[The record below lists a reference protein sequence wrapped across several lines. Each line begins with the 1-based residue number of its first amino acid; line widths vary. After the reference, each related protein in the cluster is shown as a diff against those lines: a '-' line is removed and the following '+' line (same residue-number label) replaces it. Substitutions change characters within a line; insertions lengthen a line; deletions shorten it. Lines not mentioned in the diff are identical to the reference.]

1 MKENTVDLNFDF
13 FFRRY
18 EKIRAQADD
27 IFKKIKQQHPDCVK
41 CKIECSDCCNALF
54 DITLIEALYINHHF
68 NKLLSNN
75 RRAQLI
81 EIANKADRQV
91 YKLKRKAAKSFE
103 SGESEYDILAELA
116 KERVACPLL
125 NSNNC
130 CELYEQRPI
139 TCRIYGIPTSI
150 AGKGHTCGF
159 SEFKPGE
166 SYPTVNLDAIQS
178 KLLEISKELVAEI
191 KSKYIKLGEILVPL
205 SMALL
210 TTYDETYLGLA
221 EENGKSEVKGK

>member
-1 MKENTVDLNFDF
+1 MDLNFNLF
-13 FFRRY
+13 FEKY

-27 IFKKIKQQHPDCVK
+27 IFNKIKQQYPDCVK
-41 CKIECSDCCNALF
+41 CKLECSDCCHALF

-68 NKLLSNN
+68 NEILSNK
-75 RRAQLI
+75 RRTQLL
-81 EIANKADRQV
+81 ELANKADRTI

-103 SGESEYDILAELA
+103 SGVSEYDILTELA
-116 KERVACPLL
+116 KERVTCPLL

-130 CELYEQRPI
+130 CELYQRRPI

-150 AGKGHTCGF
+150 AGEGHTCGL
-159 SEFKPGE
+159 SEFKTGE
-166 SYPTVNLDAIQS
+166 SYPTVNVDAIQS
-178 KLLEISKELVAEI
+178 KLLEISKELVTEI

-210 TTYDETYLGLA
+210 TTYDESYLGIA
-221 EENGKSEVKGK
+221 EEDRKSDIKGD